1 MTPEGLAPVMSASY
15 MSSVEGERILRR
27 LTRDAG
33 FSTENIIAR
42 LAISRSLAE
51 GQLPDSE
58 PWSADRGGKQ
68 IRGFTLLGRQEIAS
82 SLVAMIIE
90 AERRPVSTDELKQLV
105 RDRWEHGLRLLDRE
119 SRGSDPETMLLE
131 YSKRALLTDR
141 ASADRRALSPRS
153 VLDGA
158 IVGQTPLKTM
168 LSRLVDEGLTF
179 DPVRLRRPVLLL
191 GAPGTGRTTIAGA
204 LAKSMQLPFV
214 DIEHEHLESSADALR
229 RVEWLLADQGYAR
242 SQVKAGRF
250 DYPPMLVH
258 VDWADTPGFAV
269 IISAL
274 QPRRQFTDVGEM
286 AVRVTGG
293 GVVVAASRPV
303 IGPFERLEV
312 APYARDEV
320 AEILRRQLGQWP
332 LEIRKLIVL
341 AGRFNPGLALAKLQ
355 ETLDI
360 AKVRG
365 KGGRPSENL
374 LLGIMEA
381 DWGMDRLGLTRADY
395 DYLTEIEAVR
405 PGAGGGDPEFLERLG
420 LIRVRDGEVTI
431 TNRGTEILAL
441 GGDS

>member
-1 MTPEGLAPVMSASY
+1 
-15 MSSVEGERILRR
+15 
-27 LTRDAG
+27 
-33 FSTENIIAR
+33 
-42 LAISRSLAE
+42 
-51 GQLPDSE
+51 
-58 PWSADRGGKQ
+58 
-68 IRGFTLLGRQEIAS
+68 
-82 SLVAMIIE
+82 
-90 AERRPVSTDELKQLV
+90 
-105 RDRWEHGLRLLDRE
+105 
-119 SRGSDPETMLLE
+119 
-131 YSKRALLTDR
+131 
-141 ASADRRALSPRS
+141 
-153 VLDGA
+153 
-158 IVGQTPLKTM
+158 M

-179 DPVRLRRPVLLL
+179 DPVRLRRPILLL
-191 GAPGTGRTTIAGA
+191 GAPGTGRTAIAGA

-258 VDWADTPGFAV
+258 LDWADTPAIAV

-274 QPRRQFTDVGEM
+274 QPRRQFTDVGET

-293 GVVVAASRPV
+293 GVVVAASHPV
-303 IGPFERLEV
+303 IGQFERLEV

-374 LLGIMEA
+374 LLEIME
-381 DWGMDRLGLTRADY
+381 DVWGMDRLGLTPADY
-395 DYLTEIEAVR
+395 DYLTEVEGQL
-405 PGAGGGDPEFLERLG
+405 PGASAGNPDFLERLG

-431 TNRGTEILAL
+431 TNRGNEILAL
-441 GGDS
+441 RGDS